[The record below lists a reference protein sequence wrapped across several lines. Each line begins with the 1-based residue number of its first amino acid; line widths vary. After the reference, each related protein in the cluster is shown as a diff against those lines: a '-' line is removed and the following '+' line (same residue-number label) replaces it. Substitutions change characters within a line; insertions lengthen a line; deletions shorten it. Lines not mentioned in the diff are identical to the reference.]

1 MSLEIKH
8 AILDVLL
15 ASLDEEHALGIIE
28 HRRVKKVPLTVLAAK
43 ILAKQFALC
52 PDPNAAAEE
61 MINRG
66 WTGFKADWLRR
77 QSPPR
82 PRNSVVDAMNDI
94 FRERG
99 WSNEPECIP
108 GNNGDGERFPAKR
121 NGQEGASVDLREGAD
136 WYRGPSHH

>member
-15 ASLDEEHALGIIE
+15 SSLDEEHALGVME
-28 HRRVKKVPLTVLAAK
+28 HRKVKKVPLTVLAAK

-52 PDPNAAAEE
+52 ADPNAAAEE

-77 QSPPR
+77 QSAPAR
-82 PRNSVVDAMNDI
+82 KRSYADVAFD
-94 FRERG
+94 R
-99 WSNEPECIP
+99 WSNGPEDVFGGDRDVECISTDRRQP
-108 GNNGDGERFPAKR
+108 GSDDGHVRDGFAGPL
-121 NGQEGASVDLREGAD
+121 V
-136 WYRGPSHH
+136 PSHH

>member
-15 ASLDEEHALGIIE
+15 ASLDEEHAHGVIE
-28 HRRVKKVPLTVLAAK
+28 HRKVKKVPLTVLAAK

-66 WTGFKADWLRR
+66 WTGFKADWMRKASGKNGRR
-77 QSPPR
+77 TFTDVAMDRFNGTAGVS
-82 PRNSVVDAMNDI
+82 RNDTNAGIVPAD
-94 FRERG
+94 ERQ
-99 WSNEPECIP
+99 P
-108 GNNGDGERFPAKR
+108 GFDGER
-121 NGQEGASVDLREGAD
+121 LRIGGPGTF
-136 WYRGPSHH
+136 RPSHH